1 MAKPINVLIL
11 NQISQN
17 GLKRLPAER
26 YQVGKDVANA
36 DAIMVRSADMHK
48 MEIPASVQAI
58 GRAGAGTNNIPVEEY
73 TKAGVVVFNSPG
85 ANANAVKELV
95 LCGMLLAARGV
106 LPGIQWINQQSPST
120 PYADLNQ
127 LMEHHKKNFKGGEL
141 AGKTIGVVGLGAIG
155 ALVAD
160 IAIQLG
166 MKVLGYD
173 PALSVDAAWRV
184 ANQVEKQENITSL
197 ISRSD
202 YVSLHLPVLENTR
215 NLIDRKVINYFK
227 TGAVL
232 LNYSRDAIVDDN
244 ALLDGLNS
252 GRLSCYVT
260 DFPTPALLGHPKTIL
275 MPHIG
280 ASTVEAQRDVSIQ
293 MAEQIVDALN
303 DKDVRNAV
311 NFPPIDPNALPV
323 VKPYL
328 QLSENLGTIM
338 AHLIDGRLQRVEV
351 EYRGGDVAPH
361 VTPLTV
367 ALLRGLLAPVLGRDA
382 VNYVNAPL
390 IASERGILVTQ
401 ALNLTASEYTNLVSL
416 RATTDQGEHLI
427 AGTCFDGAE
436 PRIVQIDNFRIDAVP
451 SGTAVLISSR
461 DVPGVVGRVGTIL
474 GANYVNIAEYRL
486 GRTKAGDRAMSFVN
500 LDNQVPEY
508 AMKALRDL
516 PEVLWVK
523 QIVL

>member
-1 MAKPINVLIL
+1 LEPAPPKKVSSMYKVQTF
-11 NQISQN
+11 NQISDK
-17 GLKRLPAER
+17 GLSRFPHQT
-26 YQVGKDVANA
+26 YQVGADVGTP
-36 DAIMVRSADMHK
+36 DALLVRSHVLTAEQLHPTLK
-48 MEIPASVQAI
+48 AVA
-58 GRAGAGTNNIPVEEY
+58 RAGAGTNNIPVEEY

-280 ASTVEAQRDVSIQ
+280 ASTDEAEDNCAV
-293 MAEQIVDALN
+293 MAVDQLREFLEHGN
-303 DKDVRNAV
+303 IRNSV
-311 NFPPIDPNALPV
+311 NFPN
-323 VKPYL
+323 L
-328 QLSENLGTIM
+328 QLERSSGKRLAIVNQNVPGMLGQILSILADRDINVM
-338 AHLIDGRLQRVEV
+338 DMLNKSRGDIAYNLIDIE
-351 EYRGGDVAPH
+351 GGISDDALADIRAINH
-361 VTPLTV
+361 VIKVWTV
-367 ALLRGLLAPVLGRDA
+367 
-382 VNYVNAPL
+382 
-390 IASERGILVTQ
+390 
-401 ALNLTASEYTNLVSL
+401 
-416 RATTDQGEHLI
+416 
-427 AGTCFDGAE
+427 
-436 PRIVQIDNFRIDAVP
+436 
-451 SGTAVLISSR
+451 
-461 DVPGVVGRVGTIL
+461 
-474 GANYVNIAEYRL
+474 
-486 GRTKAGDRAMSFVN
+486 
-500 LDNQVPEY
+500 
-508 AMKALRDL
+508 
-516 PEVLWVK
+516 
-523 QIVL
+523 